1 MPWIGR
7 SNVRPSLPFAF
18 LIPLLGLG
26 ALIAG
31 CQREESPD
39 LSVEINRLKTEVTD
53 TERKLTAEQKN
64 LEVASAELA
73 LASAAVNTAKSQLV
87 EKDQIAAK
95 KDTQIRALQTEVDTL
110 KKRDAFAFAE
120 ITALRQQGQ
129 SIVALSQYQK
139 FLTDFPQSV
148 LVGPATSAIAELSA
162 ERARDT
168 RRWAEMVDPKRQE
181 HQVLKHFGDGLT
193 TLAELAPVL
202 KKRSLAQVRT
212 MLGRPDQTF
221 NEGTELG
228 YVDKAI
234 NPTTGRPG
242 LLIIGF
248 ESGTVSTLRVEYA
261 GRKITP

>member
-1 MPWIGR
+1 M
-7 SNVRPSLPFAF
+7 RPKLSSAL
-18 LIPLLGLG
+18 LIPSLGLG
-26 ALIAG
+26 ALLAG
-31 CQREESPD
+31 CQREEGPD
-39 LSVEINRLKTEVTD
+39 SAVEISRLKTELAD
-53 TERKLTAEQKN
+53 TGRKLTAEQKN
-64 LEVASAELA
+64 LEVATAELA
-73 LASAAVNTAKSQLV
+73 LATADAASAKTQLTAR
-87 EKDQIAAK
+87 DQTAAQK
-95 KDTQIRALQTEVDTL
+95 AAQIHTLQTELETL
-110 KKRDAFAFAE
+110 KKRDAFVFAE

-129 SIVALSQYQK
+129 AIVALSQYQK
-139 FLTDFPQSV
+139 FLTDFPKSV
-148 LVGPATSAIAELSA
+148 LAGPATSAIAELSA

-181 HQVLKHFGDGLT
+181 NQILKHFGDGLT

-202 KKRSLAQVRT
+202 KKKSLAQVRA

-234 NPTTGRPG
+234 NPTTGRTG

-261 GRKITP
+261 GRKMTP